1 MSGPVIYSHKDSIAV
16 IRMDDGKVNALGP
29 TMQQALNEA
38 IDNADSDD
46 VGALVITGNERV
58 FSGGFDLKILT
69 SGEAQ
74 PAIDMLRG
82 GFELA
87 YRLLSYPKPVV
98 MACTG
103 PAIAMGAFLLSSGD
117 HRVAAH
123 AYNIQANEVAIGM
136 QTIPYAALEMM
147 KLRLTR
153 SAYQQATGLAKTFF
167 GETALAA
174 GFVDEIVLP
183 EVVCQSRRRG
193 RAGIRRAAPAR
204 PRATKLRARADALK
218 AIRAGIDGMKPVR
231 SLREKFDAVAP
242 ATASTPMSPPP
253 LAVCTSALGVT
264 SHGGGTAAGCPRT
277 GRSRNRFR

>member
-1 MSGPVIYSHKDSIAV
+1 MSGPVTYRHDDSIAV

-38 IDNADSDD
+38 IDQADSDN
-46 VGALVITGNERV
+46 VGALVIAGNDRV

-69 SGEAQ
+69 SGEVQ

-103 PAIAMGAFLLSSGD
+103 HAIAMGAFLLSSGD

-136 QTIPYAALEMM
+136 IIPYAALEIM
-147 KLRLTR
+147 KLRLTK

-183 EVVCQSRRRG
+183 EMVLN
-193 RAGIRRAAPAR
+193 RAEEAAQEFAGLHQHAHA
-204 PRATKLRARADALK
+204 ATKLRTRADALA
-218 AIRAGIDGMKPVR
+218 AIRAGIDGIEAEFG
-231 SLREKFDAVAP
+231 L
-242 ATASTPMSPPP
+242 
-253 LAVCTSALGVT
+253 
-264 SHGGGTAAGCPRT
+264 
-277 GRSRNRFR
+277 

>member
-1 MSGPVIYSHKDSIAV
+1 MSGPVTYSHQDSIAV
-16 IRMDDGKVNALGP
+16 IRMDDGKVNVLGP

-38 IDNADSDD
+38 IDQADRDD
-46 VGALVITGNERV
+46 VGSLVIAGNARV

-82 GFELA
+82 GFELS

-98 MACTG
+98 IACTG
-103 PAIAMGAFLLSSGD
+103 HAIAMGAFLLSSGD

-136 QTIPYAALEMM
+136 TIPYAALEIM

-174 GFVDEIVLP
+174 GFVDEIALP
-183 EVVCQSRRRG
+183 EMVLSRAEEAAREF
-193 RAGIRRAAPAR
+193 AGLNQQAHVG
-204 PRATKLRARADALK
+204 TKLRARADALK
-218 AIRAGIDGMKPVR
+218 AIRAGIDG
-231 SLREKFDAVAP
+231 LEAE
-242 ATASTPMSPPP
+242 
-253 LAVCTSALGVT
+253 LGVQ
-264 SHGGGTAAGCPRT
+264 
-277 GRSRNRFR
+277 

>member
-1 MSGPVIYSHKDSIAV
+1 MSGPVLYNHQDSIAV
-16 IRMDDGKVNALGP
+16 IQMDDGKVNALGP

-38 IDNADSDD
+38 IDRADRDNA
-46 VGALVITGNERV
+46 GALVIAGNERV

-69 SGEAQ
+69 SGEVQ

-98 MACTG
+98 MACPG
-103 PAIAMGAFLLSSGD
+103 HAIAMGAFLLSSGD

-136 QTIPYAALEMM
+136 TIPYAALEIL

-153 SAYQQATGLAKTFF
+153 SAYQQAAGLAKTFF

-183 EVVCQSRRRG
+183 EMVLNRAEEAARG
-193 RAGIRRAAPAR
+193 FAGLHQHAHA
-204 PRATKLRARADALK
+204 ATKLRARDDVLK
-218 AIRAGIDGMKPVR
+218 AIRAGIDGIEAEFG
-231 SLREKFDAVAP
+231 L
-242 ATASTPMSPPP
+242 
-253 LAVCTSALGVT
+253 
-264 SHGGGTAAGCPRT
+264 
-277 GRSRNRFR
+277 

>member
-1 MSGPVIYSHKDSIAV
+1 MTGKEQPMSGPVHYTLKDSIAV
-16 IRMDDGKVNALGP
+16 IKMDDGKVNALGP

-38 IDNADSDD
+38 IDQADADN
-46 VGALVITGNERV
+46 VGALVITGNDRV

-69 SGEAQ
+69 AGEVQ

-82 GFELA
+82 GFELS

-103 PAIAMGAFLLSSGD
+103 HAIAMGAFLLSSGD

-136 QTIPYAALEMM
+136 VIPYAALEVM

-153 SAYQQATGLAKTFF
+153 SAYQQATGLAKSFF

-174 GFVDEIVLP
+174 GFVDEIALP
-183 EVVCQSRRRG
+183 EMVLN
-193 RAGIRRAAPAR
+193 RAEEAAQEFAGLHQHAHA
-204 PRATKLRARADALK
+204 ATKLRTRADALA
-218 AIRAGIDGMKPVR
+218 AIRAGIDGI
-231 SLREKFDAVAP
+231 DAEFG
-242 ATASTPMSPPP
+242 
-253 LAVCTSALGVT
+253 L
-264 SHGGGTAAGCPRT
+264 
-277 GRSRNRFR
+277 